1 MCILGSGFRSR
12 GNGMWYELCGYV
24 YNVELRNVEY
34 RCGIRKIP
42 GILLQNKIIT
52 YTLRLTLTITL
63 NLTTDLSLNLNAIP
77 IPHLCNAECIK
88 LQEFEQYCCK
98 IKS

>member
-1 MCILGSGFRSR
+1 MWNC
-12 GNGMWYELCGYV
+12 GMWNIDAEYVKYREL
-24 YNVELRNVEY
+24 
-34 RCGIRKIP
+34 

-63 NLTTDLSLNLNAIP
+63 NLTTDLSRNLNAIP
-77 IPHLCNAECIK
+77 IPHLRNAECIK
-88 LQEFEQYCCK
+88 LQEIAQYCCK